1 MSENGNG
8 NSERNN
14 GDGGS
19 SGTNDFEIWE
29 KEIKQYK
36 TRHAKL
42 RERQRRN
49 NIHNVVKSSRSTKE
63 PTWADIRRSST
74 VSDDLL
80 FGMFASNKALEV
92 VNLIES
98 KHRDYGSAGIL
109 EAPFGP
115 IPSLITRLHD
125 KIARAA
131 NLSELGGEPNHE
143 SLRETFLDI
152 AGYGLIGLMVL
163 DKQFPEE

>member
-1 MSENGNG
+1 MSENGEG
-8 NSERNN
+8 NPTGNNRKRGNPSIKDFIAWERELEE
-14 GDGGS
+14 DRVKRAS
-19 SGTNDFEIWE
+19 RI
-29 KEIKQYK
+29 
-36 TRHAKL
+36 
-42 RERQRRN
+42 RN
-49 NIHNVVKSSRSTKE
+49 RVRNVGPSSRSKDE

-74 VSDDLL
+74 VSDDIL

-92 VNLIES
+92 VHLIER
-98 KHRDYGSAGIL
+98 KHEDYGSAGIL

-125 KIARAA
+125 KVARAA
-131 NLSELGGEPNHE
+131 NLSELGQEPNHE
-143 SLRETFLDI
+143 SLRDTFLDI